1 MRKFILAT
9 IITIS
14 FFFTAFAG
22 MRPLADESQ
31 PSGAEADAGVR
42 LPVRRVVLYKNGMGY
57 FEHATRI
64 RGNQDL
70 AIDFTTSQLND
81 VLKSLTAVDLGEG
94 RISGVRYNSIA
105 PLDERLKAL
114 RLPFG
119 EQLTRIDFLAALRGA
134 RVEVHNGS
142 EAATGRLLS
151 VEKEK
156 RFNEKGDSYEVT
168 EFSVMSDSGDMR
180 NFDLGPSTSVRL
192 AERDLSDEV
201 EKYLNLIGSSRA
213 RDLRRMTI
221 SATGTGEREIFFS
234 YISEVPVWKSTYR
247 IILPEKPNEKPVLQG
262 WAIVDNTVGEDWKD
276 VQLSLIA
283 GAPQSFIQD
292 ISRPLYTRRPVVPLP
307 QAAMLTPQ
315 TQEASMTAPAPAS
328 TVAETVNVDGQA
340 LMTMDTAPGQGG
352 GVGGGVIS
360 GDRNSL
366 VNSRARLNPFAAAAK
381 QQAEAESKDL
391 GDYFEY
397 NLKQK
402 ITIGKNQSALVPILQ
417 SPIEAEKVTLWNEN
431 TRDVQI
437 GRPGRLFRIQPQAEN
452 HNRQKSVCPGANSAI
467 SHRSG
472 KGYPLEREHP
482 RRSDRKTWATISNT
496 TSSRKSQSAKI
507 SLPWCQFC
515 NLPSKRKRLPSGTRT
530 PATFRSE
537 DLGDYFEYNL
547 KQKITIGKNQSALVP
562 ILQSPI
568 EAEKVTLW
576 NENTRDVRRALWI
589 TNSSGLTLDSGTFN
603 ILESDTFAGEG
614 LIETVHPA
622 ERRLISYAADPALR
636 VTMEQESSEKPVTR
650 IHIFKGLMY
659 LTREQRDS
667 RKYSLHNADAAAR
680 QVVIEHPARENWK
693 QVEGPKP
700 EETSASYLRFRIEV
714 PAGQTA
720 NLHIE
725 EFHPENSEF
734 ALTNLDDKQVAFIAQ
749 QRQLTPAMQEAF
761 HRVLEQKNK
770 VDSMGTQIKNRQ
782 HEVETITK
790 DQARLRENMKALKG
804 SAEEK
809 ALLQRYARQLD
820 SQEDRLN
827 TLAKEITDLQEKQNQ
842 ARAQLDQT
850 VQQITLDESF

>member
-1 MRKFILAT
+1 MRKSILAT
-9 IITIS
+9 IIAIS
-14 FFFTAFAG
+14 FFFTAFA
-22 MRPLADESQ
+22 DESQ
-31 PSGAEADAGVR
+31 PSASSSEADSGVR

-57 FEHATRI
+57 FEHSTHI

-94 RISGVRYNSIA
+94 HISGVRYNSIA

-119 EQLTRIDFLAALRGA
+119 EQLTRVDFLAALRGA

-142 EAATGRLLS
+142 EATTGRLLS

-168 EFSVMSDSGDMR
+168 EFSVMTDGGDMR

-221 SATGTGEREIFFS
+221 SATGTGEREIFVS

-247 IILPEKPNEKPVLQG
+247 IILSEKPNEKPVLQG

-315 TQEASMTAPAPAS
+315 TQEASMSAPAPAS
-328 TVAETVNVDGQA
+328 PVAETVNIDGQA
-340 LMTMDTAPGQGG
+340 LMTMDTGPGQGG
-352 GVGGGVIS
+352 GVGGGVFS
-360 GDRNSL
+360 GNRDGPING
-366 VNSRARLNPFAAAAK
+366 RARLNPFAAAAK

-417 SPIEAEKVTLWNEN
+417 SPIEAEKVTIWNEN
-431 TRDVQI
+431 TREI
-437 GRPGRLFRIQPQAEN
+437 
-452 HNRQKSVCPGANSAI
+452 
-467 SHRSG
+467 
-472 KGYPLEREHP
+472 
-482 RRSDRKTWATISNT
+482 
-496 TSSRKSQSAKI
+496 
-507 SLPWCQFC
+507 
-515 NLPSKRKRLPSGTRT
+515 
-530 PATFRSE
+530 
-537 DLGDYFEYNL
+537 
-547 KQKITIGKNQSALVP
+547 
-562 ILQSPI
+562 
-568 EAEKVTLW
+568 
-576 NENTRDVRRALWI
+576 RRALWI

-650 IHIFKGLMY
+650 IHIVKGLMY

-667 RKYSLHNADAAAR
+667 RKYTLHNADAASR

-693 QVEGPKP
+693 QVEGPRP

-734 ALTNLDDKQVAFIAQ
+734 ALTNLDDKQVAFITQ

-761 HRVLEQKNK
+761 RRVLEQKNK
-770 VDSMGTQIKNRQ
+770 VDSLGTQIRTRQ

-809 ALLQRYARQLD
+809 ALLQRYAHQLD

-827 TLAKEITDLQEKQNQ
+827 ALAKEISDLQEKQNQ
-842 ARAQLDQT
+842 ARAQLDQI

>member
-1 MRKFILAT
+1 MRKCILVAL
-9 IITIS
+9 IS
-14 FFFTAFAG
+14 VSFLATAFAENK
-22 MRPLADESQ
+22 PDSAAEESQ
-31 PSGAEADAGVR
+31 SAASGGEDPTGR
-42 LPVRRVVLYKNGMGY
+42 LPVKRVVLYKNGVGY
-57 FEHATRI
+57 FEHSTRVH
-64 RGNQDL
+64 GNQEL

-81 VLKSLTAVDLGEG
+81 VLKSLTAVDLGDG
-94 RISGVRYNSIA
+94 HISGVRYNSIA

-119 EQLTRIDFLAALRGA
+119 EQITRVDFLAALRGA

-142 EAATGRLLS
+142 DNAAGRLLS

-168 EFSVMSDSGDMR
+168 EFSIITDGGDMR
-180 NFDLGPSTSVRL
+180 NFELGPSTSVRL
-192 AERDLSDEV
+192 AERDLGDEV

-221 SATGTGEREIFFS
+221 SATGNGDREIYVS

-315 TQEASMTAPAPAS
+315 TQEAAMSAPAL
-328 TVAETVNVDGQA
+328 VAAQA
-340 LMTMDTAPGQGG
+340 VEVTGESAMTMDTVP
-352 GVGGGVIS
+352 GVGGGMGGGVAAKQTRQALH
-360 GDRNSL
+360 GDNFQFS
-366 VNSRARLNPFAAAAK
+366 AAAAK
-381 QQAEAESKDL
+381 LQAEAESKDL

-417 SPIEAEKVTLWNEN
+417 SPIEAEKVTIWNEN
-431 TRDVQI
+431 
-437 GRPGRLFRIQPQAEN
+437 
-452 HNRQKSVCPGANSAI
+452 S
-467 SHRSG
+467 
-472 KGYPLEREHP
+472 RE
-482 RRSDRKTWATISNT
+482 I
-496 TSSRKSQSAKI
+496 
-507 SLPWCQFC
+507 
-515 NLPSKRKRLPSGTRT
+515 
-530 PATFRSE
+530 
-537 DLGDYFEYNL
+537 
-547 KQKITIGKNQSALVP
+547 
-562 ILQSPI
+562 
-568 EAEKVTLW
+568 
-576 NENTRDVRRALWI
+576 RRALWI

-636 VTMEQESSEKPVTR
+636 VTMEQESSERPITH
-650 IHIFKGLMY
+650 IHIIKGLMY

-667 RKYSLHNADAAAR
+667 RKYTLHNADTAAR
-680 QVVIEHPARENWK
+680 IVVIEHPARENWRLT
-693 QVEGPKP
+693 EGPKP
-700 EETSASYLRFRIEV
+700 EETSASYLRFRVAV
-714 PAGQTA
+714 PAGETG
-720 NLHIE
+720 NLKIE
-725 EFHPENSEF
+725 EFHPESSEF
-734 ALTNLDDKQVAFIAQ
+734 VLTNLDEKQVAFITQ
-749 QRQLTPAMQEAF
+749 QRQITPAMQEAF
-761 HRVLEQKNK
+761 RRVLDQKNK
-770 VDSMGTQIKNRQ
+770 VDSLGTQIKARQ
-782 HEVETITK
+782 HEIETITK

-804 SAEEK
+804 SPEEK
-809 ALLQRYARQLD
+809 ALLQRYTRQLD

-827 TLAKEITDLQEKQNQ
+827 TLTKEISDLQEKQAQ
-842 ARAQLDQT
+842 ARNQLDQI